1 MYPAINVAYDS
12 IFVTLLM
19 YPVSFYIYPM
29 TLSKYSVNY
38 FYVSYELFDV
48 FYDLIDVSCYA
59 ADAEEVVA
67 GGAPVVQPPGP
78 QVPLEEKVYRNKK
91 TKLKATLHIEG
102 NYAKS
107 AQMHSSTAKSIK

>member
-1 MYPAINVAYDS
+1 MYPAINVAYVS
-12 IFVTLLM
+12 IFVTLQM
-19 YPVSFYIYPM
+19 CPVYFYIYPM
-29 TLSKYSVNY
+29 TSSMYPVNY

-59 ADAEEVVA
+59 ANTEEVVA
-67 GGAPVVQPPGP
+67 GGAPIVQPPGP

-91 TKLKATLHIEG
+91 TKLKNYFAHLFIES

-107 AQMHSSTAKSIK
+107 ADS